1 MIHTLAE
8 FDAGVLLFIQEFIR
22 NRFLTPVL
30 VFITRLGDAGMIW
43 IAVSLAFLCFKKTRR
58 IGCMSL
64 LALLFSLCVNNLL
77 LKQIAART
85 RPYEAIPDLVPLV
98 PRPTDFSFPS
108 GHSAAAFSAAGVF
121 ARTLQKRF
129 GIPLLLFATVMAL
142 SRLYVGVHYPSDVL
156 CGVISGILLSY
167 AAQFCVEKV
176 WRQHESGVV

>member
-8 FDAGVLLFIQEFIR
+8 FDAGVLLFIQEFVR
-22 NRFLTPVL
+22 NRFLTPIL
-30 VFITRLGDAGMIW
+30 VFLTRLGDAGMIW

-64 LALLFSLCVNNLL
+64 LALFFSLCVNNLF
-77 LKQIAART
+77 LKQIIART
-85 RPYEAIPDLVPLV
+85 RPYEAISGLVPLV

-121 ARTLQKRF
+121 VRTLPKRF
-129 GIPLLLFATVMAL
+129 GIPLLLFAIVIAL

-156 CGVISGILLSY
+156 CGVISGLLLSY
-167 AAQFCVEKV
+167 AARFCVEKV
-176 WRQHESGVV
+176 WKQSESGAA

>member
-1 MIHTLAE
+1 MIHTLVE

-43 IAVSLAFLCFKKTRR
+43 IAVSLAFLCFRKTRR

-77 LKQIAART
+77 LKQIVART
-85 RPYEAIPDLVPLV
+85 RPYDAIPDLVPLV
-98 PRPTDFSFPS
+98 PRLNDFSFPS

-121 ARTLQKRF
+121 VRTLPKRF
-129 GIPLLLFATVMAL
+129 GIPLLLFAIVIAL

-176 WRQHESGVV
+176 WKPVR